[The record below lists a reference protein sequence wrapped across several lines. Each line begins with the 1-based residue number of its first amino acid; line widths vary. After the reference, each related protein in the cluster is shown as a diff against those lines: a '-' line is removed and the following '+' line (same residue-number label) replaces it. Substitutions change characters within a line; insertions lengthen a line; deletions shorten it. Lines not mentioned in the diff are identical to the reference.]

1 MSDKAGVDIS
11 REPRVTIVVSPRE
24 RFGMA
29 QDSLE
34 SIYATAG
41 IPFELVYIDARSPAY
56 VSDWLKAAAPVRGF
70 RVIHRDRFV
79 NPNEAR
85 NMGAAAA
92 KTEFVVFIDNDVI
105 CADGWLAAL
114 VKAADETGA
123 DITAPLVCEGSPV
136 HSRVHQ
142 ATGSFTNDKAAFFA
156 TPYGKR
162 ELIDIMTHHSTP
174 LGEVRDQLRRE
185 ETDTCEFHCLMVR
198 RAFLQKIGPEPFD
211 EEMYATKEHIDF
223 CMTAQTKGAKLIF
236 EPSAIVTYVFPNRQS
251 PMTPDDVPY
260 FLLRWS
266 PQWQIHSL
274 NHMQKKWGLNDGA
287 YFNEI
292 RDPRYLRMRH
302 FEGYV
307 KPMIRKIPVVRSSS
321 KLREAARRVLNLV
334 IDAKLAG
341 LTAEYEQQRAAA
353 NPSPAPQSPSY

>member
-1 MSDKAGVDIS
+1 VSDHVGVGS
-11 REPRVTIVVSPRE
+11 PPTPRVTIVVSPRE

-29 QDSLE
+29 QNSLE

-41 IPFELVYIDARSPAY
+41 IPFDLVYIDARSPAY
-56 VSDWLKAAAPVRGF
+56 LSDWLKATAPVKGF
-70 RVIHRDRFV
+70 RVIHLDRFV
-79 NPNEAR
+79 TPNEAR

-92 KTEFVVFIDNDVI
+92 KTEFLVFIDNDVI

-142 ATGSFTNDKAAFFA
+142 ATGTFTTDKAAFFA
-156 TPYGKR
+156 APYGKR
-162 ELIDIMTHHSTP
+162 ELIDIMTYHSEP
-174 LGEVRDQLRRE
+174 LDQVRDKLRRE

-198 RAFLQKIGPEPFD
+198 RAFLEKMGPEPFD

-223 CMTAQTKGAKLIF
+223 CMTAQIKGGKFIF
-236 EPSAIVTYVFPNRQS
+236 EPSAIVTYVFPNRQC

-274 NHMQKKWGLNDGA
+274 NHMKKKWGLKDGA
-287 YFNEI
+287 YFNKI
-292 RDPRYLRMRH
+292 RDPKYMRMRH

-307 KPMIRKIPVVRSSS
+307 KPMIRKIPVVRSSY
-321 KLREAARRVLNLV
+321 KLREMARRVLNLI
-334 IDAKLAG
+334 IDRKVAG
-341 LTAEYEQQRAAA
+341 LSAEYEQQRAAGRG
-353 NPSPAPQSPSY
+353 